1 MEVLALVPNQYGH
14 APGQRSSIE
23 LWEKVLAPAGIRIH
37 YAPFETTKLHEV
49 LYHPGHYTTKVGEM
63 LRAYVGR
70 IKLLNELD
78 RFDAV
83 FVYREAA
90 LLGPAFLEKMVARR
104 DKPIIY
110 QLDDP
115 LYVPYTSPSNGY
127 LSYLKFF
134 GKISEICR
142 LAKVVMVNS
151 THIREYVAQ
160 YNKNIWQ
167 VPSVVDTKQYVFRP
181 QLLERQTGDVCIGW
195 SGSPTTIGNIR
206 VIAGALRK
214 LSARVKHRVHLIGG
228 TEFDLPGVRYDA
240 QKWSAATEV
249 EDLRKMQVGMI
260 PLPVNEWNKRKFYMK
275 TAQYMALGIPPVAT
289 PLGSN
294 PEVIHH
300 GVTGFLAD
308 SEDEWVDYLNLLITD
323 HDLRLR
329 MSHEAAKA
337 AKEKYSLE
345 GNTEKII
352 EAFRA
357 ALDNSASEQLKLTNN
372 PVDGNKKTDG
382 KGNAALH

>member
-1 MEVLALVPNQYGH
+1 MEVLALIPNQYGH

-23 LWEKVLAPAGIRIH
+23 LWESVLAPVGINIH
-37 YAPFETTKLHEV
+37 YAPFETARLHEV
-49 LYHPGHYTTKVGEM
+49 LYRPGHYATKVSEM
-63 LRAYVGR
+63 VRAYVDR
-70 IKLLNELD
+70 IKLLGDLK

-104 DKPIIY
+104 GLPIIY

-115 LYVPYTSPSNGY
+115 LFVPYTSPSNGY

-151 THIREYVAQ
+151 TQIREYVSQ
-160 YNKNIWQ
+160 YNQNIWQ
-167 VPSVVDTKQYVFRP
+167 VPSVVDTRQYVFRP
-181 QLLERQTGDVCIGW
+181 ELLEKQPDEVCIGW

-206 VIAGALRK
+206 VIASALRK
-214 LSARVKHRVHLIGG
+214 LAEQVPHRVHLIGG
-228 TEFDLPGVRYDA
+228 TEFDLPGVPYVA
-240 QKWSAATEV
+240 QKWSAETEV
-249 EDLRKMQVGMI
+249 EDLRKMQVGMV
-260 PLPVNEWNKRKFYMK
+260 PLPLNEWNKRKFYMK
-275 TAQYMALGIPPVAT
+275 TAQYMALGIPTVAT
-289 PLGSN
+289 SLGSN
-294 PEVIHH
+294 PEVVQH

-308 SEDEWVDYLNLLITD
+308 SEDEWIEYLSLLIKD
-323 HDLRLR
+323 HELRRR
-329 MSHEAAKA
+329 MSYAAAKA

-352 EAFRA
+352 DAFRA
-357 ALDNSASEQLKLTNN
+357 AMN
-372 PVDGNKKTDG
+372 
-382 KGNAALH
+382 

>member
-1 MEVLALVPNQYGH
+1 MEVLALIPNQYGH

-23 LWEKVLAPAGIRIH
+23 LWETVLAPAGINIH
-37 YAPFETTKLHEV
+37 YAPFETARLHEV
-49 LYHPGHYTTKVGEM
+49 LYRPGHYATKAREM
-63 LRAYVGR
+63 VRAYVDR
-70 IKLLNELD
+70 LKLLGDLK

-104 DKPIIY
+104 GLPIIY

-134 GKISEICR
+134 SKISEICR

-151 THIREYVAQ
+151 SQIREYVSE
-160 YNKNIWQ
+160 YNQNIWQ
-167 VPSVVDTKQYVFRP
+167 VPSVVDTSQYVYRP
-181 QLLERQTGDVCIGW
+181 DLLEKQTDDVCIGW

-206 VIAGALRK
+206 VIAEPLRK
-214 LSARVKHRVHLIGG
+214 LGERVNHRVHLIGG
-228 TEFDLPGVRYDA
+228 TDFDLPGISYTA
-240 QKWSAATEV
+240 QKWSAETEV
-249 EDLRKMQVGMI
+249 DDLRKMQVGMV

-275 TAQYMALGIPPVAT
+275 TAQYMALGIPTVAT

-294 PEVIHH
+294 PEVVQH
-300 GVTGFLAD
+300 GETGFLAD
-308 SEDEWVDYLNLLITD
+308 SETEWIEFLSLLIKD

-329 MSHEAAKA
+329 MSRAAA
-337 AKEKYSLE
+337 AAAGKKYSLE
-345 GNTEKII
+345 GNKAKII

-357 ALDNSASEQLKLTNN
+357 ALN
-372 PVDGNKKTDG
+372 
-382 KGNAALH
+382 

>member
-1 MEVLALVPNQYGH
+1 MEVLALIPNQYGH

-23 LWEKVLAPAGIRIH
+23 LWESVLSPVGINIH
-37 YAPFETTKLHEV
+37 YAPFETKRLQEV
-49 LYHPGHYTTKVGEM
+49 LYSPGHYATKVGEM
-63 LRAYVGR
+63 LRAYIER
-70 IKLLNELD
+70 IKLLGDLK

-104 DKPIIY
+104 GLPIIY

-115 LYVPYTSPSNGY
+115 LFVPYTSPSNGY

-151 THIREYVAQ
+151 TQIREYVSQ
-160 YNKNIWQ
+160 YNQNIWQ
-167 VPSVVDTKQYVFRP
+167 VPSVVDTSHYVFRP
-181 QLLERQTGDVCIGW
+181 ESLAKEPDEVCIGW

-206 VIAGALRK
+206 VIAPALRT
-214 LSARVKHRVHLIGG
+214 LAERVPHRVHLIGG
-228 TEFDLPGVRYDA
+228 TEFDLPGVRYVA
-240 QKWSAATEV
+240 QKWSAETEV
-249 EDLRKMQVGMI
+249 EDLRKMQVGMV

-275 TAQYMALGIPPVAT
+275 TAQYMALGIPTVAT

-294 PEVIHH
+294 PEVIQH
-300 GVTGFLAD
+300 GVTGFLAN
-308 SEDEWVDYLNLLITD
+308 SEDEWIEYLSLLIKD
-323 HDLRLR
+323 HKLRVD
-329 MSHEAAKA
+329 MSYAAAQA
-337 AKEKYSLE
+337 AQEKYSL
-345 GNTEKII
+345 GSNTPKII

-357 ALDNSASEQLKLTNN
+357 ALN
-372 PVDGNKKTDG
+372 
-382 KGNAALH
+382 

>member
-1 MEVLALVPNQYGH
+1 MEVLALIPNQYGH

-23 LWEKVLAPAGIRIH
+23 LWETVLAPVGINIH
-37 YAPFETTKLHEV
+37 YAPFETARLHEV
-49 LYHPGHYTTKVGEM
+49 LYHPGHYATKIREM
-63 LRAYVGR
+63 LRAYVDR
-70 IKLLNELD
+70 LKLLGDLK

-104 DKPIIY
+104 GVPIIY

-115 LYVPYTSPSNGY
+115 LFVPYTSPSNGY

-134 GKISEICR
+134 GKIAEICR

-151 THIREYVAQ
+151 TQIREYVSQ
-160 YNKNIWQ
+160 YNQNIWQ
-167 VPSVVDTKQYVFRP
+167 VPSVVDTSQYVYRP
-181 QLLERQTGDVCIGW
+181 DLLEKRTDEVCIGW

-214 LSARVKHRVHLIGG
+214 LAGEVNHRVHLIGG
-228 TEFDLPGVRYDA
+228 TEFDLPGVNYTA

-249 EDLRKMQVGMI
+249 DDLRKMQVGMV

-275 TAQYMALGIPPVAT
+275 TAQYMALGIPAVAT

-294 PEVIHH
+294 PEVVQH
-300 GVTGFLAD
+300 GTTGFLAD
-308 SEDEWVDYLNLLITD
+308 SDAEWVEYLALLIKD

-329 MSHEAAKA
+329 MSQAAA
-337 AKEKYSLE
+337 QQAKEKYSLV
-345 GNTEKII
+345 GNTPKII
-352 EAFRA
+352 EAFQA
-357 ALDNSASEQLKLTNN
+357 ALN
-372 PVDGNKKTDG
+372 
-382 KGNAALH
+382 

>member
-1 MEVLALVPNQYGH
+1 MEVLALIPNQYGH

-23 LWEKVLAPAGIRIH
+23 LWESVLAPEGINIH
-37 YAPFETTKLHEV
+37 YAPFETARLHEV
-49 LYHPGHYTTKVGEM
+49 LYRPGHYATKVTEM
-63 LRAYVGR
+63 VRAYVER
-70 IKLLNELD
+70 IKLLGDLK

-104 DKPIIY
+104 GVPIIY

-151 THIREYVAQ
+151 THIREYVSR
-160 YNKNIWQ
+160 YNQNIWQ

-181 QLLERQTGDVCIGW
+181 DLLDKQSDDVCIGW
-195 SGSPTTIGNIR
+195 SGSPTTMANIR
-206 VIAGALRK
+206 VIAGALRE
-214 LSARVKHRVHLIGG
+214 LAGRVKHKVHLIGG
-228 TEFDLPGVRYDA
+228 TEFDLPGVNYVA
-240 QKWSAATEV
+240 QKWSAETEV
-249 EDLRKMQVGMI
+249 DDLRKMQVGMV
-260 PLPVNEWNKRKFYMK
+260 PLPLNEWNKRKFYMK

-294 PEVIHH
+294 PEVVEH

-308 SEDEWVDYLNLLITD
+308 SQEEWLKYLECLITD
-323 HDLRLR
+323 RDLRLR
-329 MSHEAAKA
+329 MAHAAARA

-345 GNTEKII
+345 GNAEKIV
-352 EAFRA
+352 EAFQA
-357 ALDNSASEQLKLTNN
+357 AMN
-372 PVDGNKKTDG
+372 
-382 KGNAALH
+382 